1 MWERPAADAV
11 LGRLAQDVTG
21 ILRDADMT
29 GAVAVRVIDAPELPA
44 FGWRADEAFPAAS
57 LYKLVVMVAFC
68 RAVDRGDLDPTAF
81 VTLRPE
87 DRADGPTGLA
97 ICQDPVRISW
107 RDLVRLMMTVSD
119 NAAGQ
124 AVLREVGHARVRDV
138 LREMGLSSTVV
149 RPGPAPDAVPEQ
161 AVSVGTEQ
169 AQDPYLVP
177 DPVGYDPLL
186 VSATTASD
194 LVALLCAIWQD
205 RAASTAQCAFMRAVM
220 SQQAWGH
227 RFAEAFSY
235 PGAGVAAKTG
245 SFGALCHEAGVISH
259 PGEKSIA
266 VAVLTRSVRRERQ
279 IAVSNRIVGQIA
291 RHCVRSYRQ
300 FL

>member
-68 RAVDRGDLDPTAF
+68 RAVDRGDLDPTAL

-149 RPGPAPDAVPEQ
+149 RPGPAPD
-161 AVSVGTEQ
+161 
-169 AQDPYLVP
+169 
-177 DPVGYDPLL
+177 PVGYDPLL

-205 RAASTAQCAFMRAVM
+205 RAASTAQCAFMREVM